1 MSVREGSVARAN
13 SRMQADL
20 RLAGEEIRRARI
32 SGGLSQAVVG
42 RHAGITGQEVG
53 RLELGRVAEPPPRL
67 LARVAAVVGLD
78 LRLRAYP
85 GDSPIRDAGHLRL
98 LLRYRRRVLQAAWAW
113 HVEVQVSPVDHRWW
127 DAVASKDG
135 VAIAC
140 EAETRLY
147 DIQAQARRAHAKF
160 AAGVVDRLILA
171 VADTDHNR
179 RALREAREVLR
190 GDFPL
195 DTRAVMAALAAG
207 RDPGANGIV
216 VL

>member
-13 SRMQADL
+13 ARMQADL
-20 RLAGEEIRRARI
+20 RLAGEEIRRARV
-32 SGGLSQAVVG
+32 SGGLSQAAVG
-42 RHAGITGQEVG
+42 RHAGISGQEVG

-85 GDSPIRDAGHLRL
+85 GSSPLRDAGHVRL
-98 LLRYRRRVLQAAWAW
+98 LLRYRRRLHAGWAW
-113 HVEVQVSPVDHRWW
+113 HIEVRVDPLDHLWW
-127 DAVASKDG
+127 DAVSSKDG
-135 VAIAC
+135 TTVAC
-140 EAETRLY
+140 EAETRLH

-160 AAGVVDRLILA
+160 AAGTVHRLVLLI
-171 VADTDHNR
+171 ADTEHNR
-179 RALREAREVLR
+179 RVLREAREVLR

-195 DTRAVMAALAAG
+195 DTRAIMAAVAIG

>member
-1 MSVREGSVARAN
+1 MAVREGSVARAN
-13 SRMQADL
+13 ARMQADL
-20 RLAGEEIRRARI
+20 RLAGEEIRRARV
-32 SGGLSQAVVG
+32 SGGLSQAAVG
-42 RHAGITGQEVG
+42 RRAGISGQEVG
-53 RLELGRVAEPPPRL
+53 RLELGRVAEPPPRV

-85 GDSPIRDAGHLRL
+85 GGSPIRDAGHVRL
-98 LLRYRRRVLQAAWAW
+98 LLRYRRRLHAGWAW
-113 HVEVQVSPVDHRWW
+113 HIEVPVDPLDHRWW

-140 EAETRLY
+140 EAETRLH

-160 AAGVVDRLILA
+160 TAGTVDRLVLV

-179 RALREAREVLR
+179 RVLRDAREVLR
-190 GDFPL
+190 GNLPL
-195 DTRAVMAALAAG
+195 DTRATMAALAIG